1 MGYMEGYI
9 VTFFTQQ
16 KRGQDGVSVA
26 NWIIEKAKQLGIR
39 GATLLSGDEGFGHDG
54 RYHSES
60 IFDLEDR
67 PLQVV
72 LVLTSDECERLFSA
86 MKKKQLSVFFTK
98 TATEFGLTS
107 DP

>member
-1 MGYMEGYI
+1 MEGYI

-16 KRGQDGVSVA
+16 NRGQDGVSVA

-39 GATLLSGDEGFGHDG
+39 GATLLSGHEGFGHDG

-72 LVLTSDECERLFSA
+72 LVLTHDECERLFSA
-86 MKKKQLSVFFTK
+86 IEQKQLSVFFTK